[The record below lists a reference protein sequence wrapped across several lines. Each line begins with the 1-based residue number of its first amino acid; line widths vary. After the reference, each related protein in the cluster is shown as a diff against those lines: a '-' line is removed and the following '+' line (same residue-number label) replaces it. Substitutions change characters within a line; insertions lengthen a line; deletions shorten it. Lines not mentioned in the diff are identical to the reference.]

1 MQIESLKLVWQ
12 FKSLVAGQKSTSI
25 MLIME
30 DGRDV
35 SEKNTTDILS
45 ECRGELYGDTLA
57 NTENADMYVVLK
69 SMLYILAK
77 V

>member
-1 MQIESLKLVWQ
+1 
-12 FKSLVAGQKSTSI
+12 
-25 MLIME
+25 ME